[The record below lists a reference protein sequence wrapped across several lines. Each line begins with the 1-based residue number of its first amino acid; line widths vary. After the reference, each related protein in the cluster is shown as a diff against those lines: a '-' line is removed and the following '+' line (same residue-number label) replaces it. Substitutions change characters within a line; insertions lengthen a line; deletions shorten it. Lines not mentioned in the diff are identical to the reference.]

1 MKGSYPSDLLRV
13 SERAFGEK
21 RKRIKV
27 KKSFFREI
35 FRHFS
40 SFVPFSS
47 AATLPPSHFWILF
60 ISKMKTDHNREMAQR
75 RWCWR
80 RRCCQVTAISRHRP
94 IEWKQSATVSFSNEW
109 ELYESCWQRERGVG
123 IRERESTIYTERE
136 DRKSLARRWQGPL
149 KKCRP
154 FCFNV
159 FVVSL
164 DQTKD

>member
-1 MKGSYPSDLLRV
+1 MK
-13 SERAFGEK
+13 
-21 RKRIKV
+21 
-27 KKSFFREI
+27 FFDI
-35 FRHFS
+35 S
-40 SFVPFSS
+40 P
-47 AATLPPSHFWILF
+47 LLF
-60 ISKMKTDHNREMAQR
+60 ISLRQPLFLHLIFESFLFQKWRRTITEKWHSTRKFYFLSHEFADHVRRRARPGRPTDRQGYER